1 MTVAAPGNCD
11 ASVLCVQLLLRAR
24 CDAAREIRRAGSDG
38 CRAARRAL
46 AGALRRHAGRGRPC
60 VARSRSFPAQWF
72 SRCST
77 SRSSGRNANWKAAKS
92 SFSSSLPWIRARSC
106 KGITWPFA
114 SRSRTTRGRRWIA
127 GSRPPAAVS
136 RVISRPRTGVLWPHW
151 TRLPSRR
158 IVAWTTGTPLAPNEV
173 LLRYR
178 VRGGQVKFAT
188 NAFFFQEGTAKR
200 YEGARYG
207 EFRVAPDGE
216 LLLTGLRGKE
226 LQPL

>member
-1 MTVAAPGNCD
+1 MRSAVAFISCAM
-11 ASVLCVQLLLRAR
+11 VLALLNFSIVGKERQLESGKVVFLELTPVDPRSLMQG
-24 CDAAREIRRAGSDG
+24 DYM
-38 CRAARRAL
+38 
-46 AGALRRHAGRGRPC
+46 ALRFKIANDARPAMDRSESSAGRRFQGD
-60 VARSRSFPAQWF
+60 
-72 SRCST
+72 
-77 SRSSGRNANWKAAKS
+77 
-92 SFSSSLPWIRARSC
+92 L
-106 KGITWPFA
+106 
-114 SRSRTTRGRRWIA
+114 TTADG
-127 GSRPPAAVS
+127 
-136 RVISRPRTGVLWPHW
+136 
-151 TRLPSRR
+151 R
-158 IVAWTTGTPLAPNEV
+158 IVAALDPASVATYRRLDDGTPLAPNEV